1 MEVLGSG
8 PEIRGTLAT
17 IFCTGKNVE
26 SALDRTMALPW
37 KIDADPGT
45 EEVERGHAWKRM
57 DLTGSSRADVGG
69 IAALARLNGR
79 SSLGRRVV
87 TSLNR
92 FAVVWHGLLPAI
104 VLSLFCAHAQ
114 AAQTHVRGHVVSHL
128 TGLPVQYAYI
138 EFRRADG
145 TSLPGEYASTDA
157 AGAYAWTGD
166 CPDASGPTCIAYLYT
181 SSFSSPLFESLHAP
195 FANGAADAVV
205 DFAPHELGILRGT
218 VSGPDGAPSTGL
230 WSQLSLH
237 LSLPEDRAPPIALF
251 HFDTP
256 SSAWQ
261 RIDLPAGGYSNAA
274 GNLYIP
280 SLPAGR
286 YRVCVGGIDMQL
298 QRQCFDHQA
307 EAGSWAKQTYTDI
320 ELAEGE
326 QRSDL
331 HFDLV
336 AGGGISGTVT
346 DAHKQ
351 RPLAEDAPRSL
362 VRVALYDEDG
372 VLFDHATTSL
382 HQDSSF
388 HIVGTPQG
396 KFRVVT
402 GLIDRAYLEQHVLFP
417 GIPCTGACPL
427 ESGSQVATGVSGEA
441 SGVDLDVHPNVTI
454 RGRVTDV
461 ETQLPIAD
469 ALVTDWWLLPSDFGG
484 TPPPPAH
491 ITHQAH
497 TDANGNFEVYAQT
510 DKKLYIAAQAP
521 RYLSTCVPDSGSSCP
536 DPLHARIP
544 QPGDVFSG
552 IDMALHRGAFF
563 TGAIKDVS
571 TGQDGPADVY
581 IFDTSGQFVSAV
593 RHSGAYESPPL
604 AAGTYYVMAVV
615 SWAYPH
621 PVGTCQVYMGQRCPQ
636 GVESILDVTPTPVV
650 LDYNT
655 SRSGVDFQLV
665 TDPLFADGFE

>member
-1 MEVLGSG
+1 
-8 PEIRGTLAT
+8 
-17 IFCTGKNVE
+17 
-26 SALDRTMALPW
+26 
-37 KIDADPGT
+37 
-45 EEVERGHAWKRM
+45 
-57 DLTGSSRADVGG
+57 
-69 IAALARLNGR
+69 
-79 SSLGRRVV
+79 V
-87 TSLNR
+87 TSQNR
-92 FAVVWHGLLPAI
+92 FTFVWHGLLLAI
-104 VLSLFCAHAQ
+104 VLSLFSVHAHG
-114 AAQTHVRGHVVSHL
+114 AQTHVRGHVVSHL

-145 TSLPGEYASTDA
+145 TPLPGEYAATDA
-157 AGAYAWTGD
+157 SGAYAWSGD
-166 CPDASGPTCIAYLYT
+166 CPDASGPTCIAYMYT
-181 SSFSSPLFESLHAP
+181 SSFSSPSFESLHAS

-205 DFAPHELGILRGT
+205 DFMPHELGILRGT
-218 VSGPDGAPSTGL
+218 VTGPDGRPPSTGL
-230 WSQLSLH
+230 WSLLSLQ
-237 LSLPEDRAPPIALF
+237 LSLPEDHVPPIALF

-256 SSAWQ
+256 SNAWQ
-261 RIDLPAGGYSNAA
+261 RIDLPGGGYNA

-298 QRQCFDHQA
+298 QRQCFDHQP

-326 QRSDL
+326 QRNDL
-331 HFDLV
+331 HFDLI
-336 AGGGISGTVT
+336 AGGGVSGTVV

-351 RPLAEDAPRSL
+351 QLLVVDAPASL

-372 VLFDHATTSL
+372 ALFDHGVTSL
-382 HQDSSF
+382 QPDSRF
-388 HIVGTPQG
+388 HIVGTPRA

-417 GIPCTGACPL
+417 DIPCASACPL
-427 ESGSQVATGVSGEA
+427 EGGIEVATDVSGEV
-441 SGVDLDVHPNVTI
+441 SGIDLNVHPSVTI

-469 ALVTDWWLLPSDFGG
+469 ATVTDWWLLPSDFGG

-491 ITHQAH
+491 ITHQTH
-497 TDANGNFEVYAQT
+497 TDADGNYEVYAQT
-510 DKKLYIAAQAP
+510 GKNLEIAAQAP
-521 RYLSTCVPDSGSSCP
+521 RYLSTCVPNSGSSCP
-536 DPLHARIP
+536 GPLHSRIP
-544 QPGDVFSG
+544 QPGDVLSG

-563 TGAIKDVS
+563 TGTIKDVS

-581 IFDTSGQFVSAV
+581 IFDTSGQFTSVV

-615 SWAYPH
+615 SWLYPL
-621 PVGTCQVYMGQRCPQ
+621 PDGTCQVYMGQRCPLI
-636 GVESILDVTPTPVV
+636 GESILDVTPTPVV
-650 LDYNT
+650 LDYAT